1 MVLYRVEDKYD
12 LPMNDFVALKERVGA
27 VLPGDE
33 FSSGKE
39 GCYKIS
45 SLYFDDLNNNCY
57 NDTVAGNPVRKKYRI
72 RIYNDSF
79 ETIKLEVK
87 FKKYNRISK
96 TSCLI
101 SFDEYQSLVNGE
113 TIEWGKTRED
123 PRIRFNEA
131 ILTRGLRPAVIVT
144 YERSAFV
151 AEQGNT
157 RITFDSGVR
166 CCNQFE
172 CFGQPDAVYDILDA
186 GRILE
191 VKYDEFIPDH
201 ILQLLEQD
209 SMQRVAFSKYCLC
222 RERYI

>member
-12 LPMNDFVALKERVGA
+12 LPMNDYVALKERVGA

-57 NDTVAGNPVRKKYRI
+57 NDTVAG
-72 RIYNDSF
+72 
-79 ETIKLEVK
+79 
-87 FKKYNRISK
+87 
-96 TSCLI
+96 
-101 SFDEYQSLVNGE
+101 
-113 TIEWGKTRED
+113 
-123 PRIRFNEA
+123 
-131 ILTRGLRPAVIVT
+131 
-144 YERSAFV
+144 
-151 AEQGNT
+151 
-157 RITFDSGVR
+157 
-166 CCNQFE
+166 
-172 CFGQPDAVYDILDA
+172 
-186 GRILE
+186 RILE